1 MAMEKDNNDLASN
14 VAVTAEQ
21 ATKINDADARSPEN
35 RQTGVVPE
43 SGSGSSEKGE
53 EGAETAA
60 EAVDDDESG
69 SNSVGELLPPRSSS
83 SARVPFTNLSQIDSD
98 LALARTLQEQVWLFL
113 FASDL
118 RASIVEY
125 VVVVAQERAYMML
138 TMNSEISDYG
148 SWETGS
154 YVYEEDEFDDPE
166 DEDEDEYETDD
177 DPQEDAPDVN
187 ANGDDQ
193 EDGGRNAETEEA
205 GYSDDE
211 AFARAIQEA
220 EAREMADRLSALT
233 GLANRVE
240 VLEDDDH
247 TSEDAWD
254 EMDPDELSYEELL
267 ALGDIVGTESRG
279 LSADIIASLPSKR
292 YKDGENQN
300 GTNESC
306 VICRLDYED
315 DDDLILLPC
324 KHSYHS
330 ECINNWLKIN
340 KICPVCSAE
349 VSTSSAGQS

>member
-1 MAMEKDNNDLASN
+1 MAMEKDNNDHASN

-35 RQTGVVPE
+35 RQTGVVSE

-53 EGAETAA
+53 EGAETA
-60 EAVDDDESG
+60 VDDESG
-69 SNSVGELLPPRSSS
+69 SNSVGELLPPRSS

-98 LALARTLQEQVWLFL
+98 LALARTLQE
-113 FASDL
+113 
-118 RASIVEY
+118 
-125 VVVVAQERAYMML
+125 QERAYMML

-166 DEDEDEYETDD
+166 DEDDEYETDD
-177 DPQEDAPDVN
+177 DPQED
-187 ANGDDQ
+187 
-193 EDGGRNAETEEA
+193 GGRNADIEEAEA

-279 LSADIIASLPSKR
+279 LSADTIASLPSKR

>member
-1 MAMEKDNNDLASN
+1 MAMEKEDNAHASN

-21 ATKINDADARSPEN
+21 ATKINDADARSTEN
-35 RQTGVVPE
+35 RQTGVVSE
-43 SGSGSSEKGE
+43 SGSGSEKGE
-53 EGAETAA
+53 EGAETAV
-60 EAVDDDESG
+60 AVAAVGDDESG
-69 SNSVGELLPPRSSS
+69 SNSVGEQLPPRSS

-98 LALARTLQEQVWLFL
+98 LALARTLQE
-113 FASDL
+113 
-118 RASIVEY
+118 
-125 VVVVAQERAYMML
+125 QERAYMML

-166 DEDEDEYETDD
+166 DEDDDEYETDD
-177 DPQEDAPDVN
+177 DPREDAPDVN

-193 EDGGRNAETEEA
+193 DRNADTEEV

-279 LSADIIASLPSKR
+279 LSADTIASLPSKR

-324 KHSYHS
+324 RHSYHS

>member
-1 MAMEKDNNDLASN
+1 MAMEKDNNNDHASN
-14 VAVTAEQ
+14 AAVTAEQ
-21 ATKINDADARSPEN
+21 TTKIHDADARSPEN
-35 RQTGVVPE
+35 RPAGVVVSE
-43 SGSGSSEKGE
+43 SEKGE
-53 EGAETAA
+53 RSAETAVAAATA
-60 EAVDDDESG
+60 EDDDESG
-69 SNSVGELLPPRSSS
+69 GSNLVGEELPPRSS

-98 LALARTLQEQVWLFL
+98 LALARTLQE
-113 FASDL
+113 
-118 RASIVEY
+118 
-125 VVVVAQERAYMML
+125 QERAYMML

-177 DPQEDAPDVN
+177 DPQEDAN

-193 EDGGRNAETEEA
+193 EDGGGNADTTEEV

-211 AFARAIQEA
+211 AFARALQEA

-279 LSADIIASLPSKR
+279 LSADTIASLPSKR

-349 VSTSSAGQS
+349 VSTSTAGQS

>member
-1 MAMEKDNNDLASN
+1 MAMEKDNNDHASN

-21 ATKINDADARSPEN
+21 ATKTNDADVRSPEN
-35 RQTGVVPE
+35 RQTGVVSE
-43 SGSGSSEKGE
+43 AGSGSEKGE
-53 EGAETAA
+53 EGAETAVA
-60 EAVDDDESG
+60 VAVDDNESG
-69 SNSVGELLPPRSSS
+69 SNLVGELPPRSS

-98 LALARTLQEQVWLFL
+98 LALARTLQE
-113 FASDL
+113 
-118 RASIVEY
+118 
-125 VVVVAQERAYMML
+125 QERAYMML

-166 DEDEDEYETDD
+166 DDEDEYETDD

-193 EDGGRNAETEEA
+193 ENDGRNADTEEA

-267 ALGDIVGTESRG
+267 ALGDVVGTESRG
-279 LSADIIASLPSKR
+279 LSAATIASLPSKR
-292 YKDGENQN
+292 YKDGENLN

>member
-1 MAMEKDNNDLASN
+1 MRNNTDKLVFLRVIFNQIQVCTEANWNRLTIMAMEKDNSDHASN

-60 EAVDDDESG
+60 AAVDDDESG
-69 SNSVGELLPPRSSS
+69 SNSVGEPLPPRSSS

-98 LALARTLQEQVWLFL
+98 LALARTLQE
-113 FASDL
+113 
-118 RASIVEY
+118 
-125 VVVVAQERAYMML
+125 QERAYMML

-166 DEDEDEYETDD
+166 DDEDEM
-177 DPQEDAPDVN
+177 P
-187 ANGDDQ
+187 GM
-193 EDGGRNAETEEA
+193 RWILM
-205 GYSDDE
+205 S
-211 AFARAIQEA
+211 FRM
-220 EAREMADRLSALT
+220 RSCLRLATLWER
-233 GLANRVE
+233 RVE
-240 VLEDDDH
+240 GC
-247 TSEDAWD
+247 
-254 EMDPDELSYEELL
+254 LL
-267 ALGDIVGTESRG
+267 IQLHLCLQKDIRMEKTRTEPMSH
-279 LSADIIASLPSKR
+279 
-292 YKDGENQN
+292 
-300 GTNESC
+300 
-306 VICRLDYED
+306 YED

-340 KICPVCSAE
+340 KRDNEAKPEITPPHHHALGYPSSTTAPQPVSPPPVQHYFPEPPAL
-349 VSTSSAGQS
+349 TNALLPPAL

>member
-1 MAMEKDNNDLASN
+1 MAMEKDNNNHASN
-14 VAVTAEQ
+14 VAVTATAEQ
-21 ATKINDADARSPEN
+21 ATKVNDADARLPPEN
-35 RQTGVVPE
+35 RQTGVVVSE
-43 SGSGSSEKGE
+43 SVSGSEKGE
-53 EGAETAA
+53 EGAETAVA
-60 EAVDDDESG
+60 AVSVEDDDESG
-69 SNSVGELLPPRSSS
+69 GSSLVPPRSS

-98 LALARTLQEQVWLFL
+98 LALARTLQE
-113 FASDL
+113 
-118 RASIVEY
+118 
-125 VVVVAQERAYMML
+125 QERAYMML

-166 DEDEDEYETDD
+166 DEEEDEYETDD
-177 DPQEDAPDVN
+177 DPQEDVQ

-193 EDGGRNAETEEA
+193 ENGGADTTEEV

-211 AFARAIQEA
+211 TFARALQEA

-279 LSADIIASLPSKR
+279 LSADTIASLPSKR

>member
-1 MAMEKDNNDLASN
+1 MAMEKDNSDHASN

-60 EAVDDDESG
+60 AAVDDDESG

-98 LALARTLQEQVWLFL
+98 LALARTLQEQ
-113 FASDL
+113 
-118 RASIVEY
+118 
-125 VVVVAQERAYMML
+125 ERAYMML

-166 DEDEDEYETDD
+166 DEDDEYGTDD

-279 LSADIIASLPSKR
+279 LSADTIASLPSKR